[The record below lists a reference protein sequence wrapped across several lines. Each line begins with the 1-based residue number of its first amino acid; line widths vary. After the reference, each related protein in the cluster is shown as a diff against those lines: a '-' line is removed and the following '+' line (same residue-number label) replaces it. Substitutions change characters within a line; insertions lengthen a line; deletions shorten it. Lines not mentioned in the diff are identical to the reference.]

1 MQTDVITKRV
11 VLWFFFL
18 YQPQFCL
25 SAPPRSLS
33 CRHVGDKPS
42 DLLHPG
48 CGRILLKDH
57 DLSCTNTT
65 RRSQEAGDNRL
76 RLIWDVRVL
85 SEPEITKGFSCSPS
99 FLWNK
104 STPSEKG
111 PSDLLWNCINE
122 TLEHNR
128 RKTFWAFFFQLF
140 VFIDTESLSWS
151 STPVTTLE
159 SVAVAPMY
167 KSHLLSVSYS
177 ISVFLKMQ
185 WKVGYIYT
193 LYICVDICS
202 YIVWYISAENTRHLD
217 TFEILTRINRCANEN
232 TR

>member
-99 FLWNK
+99 FLWIK
-104 STPSEKG
+104 QKHTVWKGTFRLTLKLYKWDSGTQQEKDIL
-111 PSDLLWNCINE
+111 S
-122 TLEHNR
+122 
-128 RKTFWAFFFQLF
+128 FFFSVVCVYWHGVIVMVVDTGDDLGKCCGGPDVQITSVVKLF
-140 VFIDTESLSWS
+140 NFSF
-151 STPVTTLE
+151 P
-159 SVAVAPMY
+159 
-167 KSHLLSVSYS
+167 
-177 ISVFLKMQ
+177 
-185 WKVGYIYT
+185 
-193 LYICVDICS
+193 
-202 YIVWYISAENTRHLD
+202 
-217 TFEILTRINRCANEN
+217 
-232 TR
+232 

>member
-48 CGRILLKDH
+48 SGRILLKDH

-99 FLWNK
+99 FLWIK
-104 STPSEKG
+104 QKHTVWKGTFRLTLKLYKWDSGTQQEKHIL
-111 PSDLLWNCINE
+111 S
-122 TLEHNR
+122 
-128 RKTFWAFFFQLF
+128 FFFQLF

-167 KSHLLSVSYS
+167 KSHLLSSYS

>member
-1 MQTDVITKRV
+1 MTSPAQTPRGEVRRRATIG
-11 VLWFFFL
+11 LGWFEMWGFYL
-18 YQPQFCL
+18 
-25 SAPPRSLS
+25 
-33 CRHVGDKPS
+33 
-42 DLLHPG
+42 
-48 CGRILLKDH
+48 
-57 DLSCTNTT
+57 N
-65 RRSQEAGDNRL
+65 L
-76 RLIWDVRVL
+76 RLEKAFHAHRL
-85 SEPEITKGFSCSPS
+85 FYES
-99 FLWNK
+99 NK